1 MSTTSPNSQSNAPSP
16 ICFGT
21 LCEVRAKSAGSLDA
35 ESTPKSNGS
44 HRLVIRDPD
53 FFLFGIHVHDSIQG
67 FTVPDSN
74 TFVMIDIITAKKLE
88 ALKEQAGVFT
98 KAVVESKAV
107 KGLSRKSAKSPFE
120 ISVNIYGYELDA
132 RDIGQQLSKVG
143 AFLQHLFYLEEGVE
157 YLNPQFFHPQDGPRY
172 MTHLVG
178 MDEPKFQAKVFS
190 DVVEGVLSSLD
201 NGLPNL
207 GINDPEIILTDDLI
221 TPLQDH
227 QKTAL
232 SFILR
237 RETPEYCQ
245 QVGRELLFHTR
256 VP

>member
-1 MSTTSPNSQSNAPSP
+1 MSSKRQLAHHDDSGNSVAKRQHLELFMSTTSPNSQSNAPSP

-21 LCEVRAKSAGSLDA
+21 LCEVQAKSVGSLDA
-35 ESTPKSNGS
+35 ESTPQSNGS
-44 HRLVIRDPD
+44 HRLVTRDSD
-53 FFLFGIHVHDSIQG
+53 FFLFNIHVHDGIRG
-67 FTVPDSN
+67 FTVSYSN
-74 TFVMIDIITAKKLE
+74 TFVMIDLMTAKKLE

-107 KGLSRKSAKSPFE
+107 KGLSRKSAKSPFK

-143 AFLQHLFYLEEGVE
+143 AFLQHPFYLEEGVE

-178 MDEPKFQAKVFS
+178 MDKSKFQAKVFS
-190 DVVEGVLSSLD
+190 DVVEGVLSSLG

-207 GINDPEIILTDDLI
+207 GFNEPEIILTDDLI
-221 TPLQDH
+221 TPLQ
-227 QKTAL
+227 
-232 SFILR
+232 
-237 RETPEYCQ
+237 E
-245 QVGRELLFHTR
+245 
-256 VP
+256 